1 MVNGSS
7 TARPI
12 RTTASLNGDRVEIVR
27 DGARLVVRTLGN
39 PLTERRARR
48 LSVAAL
54 AKGERLLDC
63 IESEMTA
70 QHPARATTF
79 TFVIWP
85 RTVSHTS
92 SLLSQLRAAA

>member
-7 TARPI
+7 TARPT

-27 DGARLVVRTLGN
+27 DGARLVVRAVGS

-48 LSVAAL
+48 LCVAAL
-54 AKGERLLDC
+54 TEGERLLDC
-63 IESEMTA
+63 IESETCA

-79 TFVIWP
+79 TFVVWP

-92 SLLSQLRAAA
+92 SLLSRLRAAA